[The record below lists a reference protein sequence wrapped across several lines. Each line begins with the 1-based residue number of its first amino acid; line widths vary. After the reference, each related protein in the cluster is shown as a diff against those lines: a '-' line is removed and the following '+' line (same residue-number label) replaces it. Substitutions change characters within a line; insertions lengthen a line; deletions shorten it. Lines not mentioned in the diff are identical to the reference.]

1 MPISKCVPD
10 GPNPTT
16 ERRHFMKN
24 QKSIA
29 KMLGRATSDLNALP
43 PDLQLQAICS
53 FQIRIKELMLE
64 NAEQHNRR
72 KQKNTINRFA

>member
-1 MPISKCVPD
+1 
-10 GPNPTT
+10 
-16 ERRHFMKN
+16 MKN
-24 QKSIA
+24 QKAIA

-64 NAEQHNRR
+64 NASDRDRRNR
-72 KQKNTINRFA
+72 NRPRVDLS